1 MKAPTLAG
9 IVLTEGTVALGVTEH
24 FARIDEMRDLDPDS
38 FSELDTPKSVTKAKE
53 KNHAHSTVDKVQLA
67 RLEYWALR

>member
-1 MKAPTLAG
+1 
-9 IVLTEGTVALGVTEH
+9 
-24 FARIDEMRDLDPDS
+24 MRDLDPDS